1 LKRQQTISK
10 TVELSGRGLFTGQE
24 VMVRLRPSPPD
35 SGVVFIRPDQPVPV
49 RIPAIIDNVSK
60 RARRTS
66 LRNGTISIETV
77 EHFMAAVV
85 GADLDNVE
93 VEITGSG
100 CELPAGDGSSLIFLD
115 ALREAGAQEQDA
127 ERRLYQ
133 ITQHVRVSEG
143 DASIDAVPGD
153 PEVLDIL
160 YDLDYGDAGPIGRQL
175 FAVRVTP
182 QSFAAEIAAARTFL
196 LEQEAREFQ
205 ARGLGTHLSYKD
217 VLVYGP
223 NGPIENEA
231 RFANECVR
239 HKILDMIGDCMLLGR
254 HLRGRLIARKSG
266 HALNHELVRQL
277 LEVLRAQEMEARMTS
292 EPAIDIRRIQRSLP
306 HRYPFLMVDRV
317 IELVPEKRITA
328 VKNVTINEEFF
339 QGHYPGQPIM
349 PGVLIIEAMAQTA
362 GLLLSQHLEHTGK
375 VAVLLSLDSVK
386 FRRAVVPGDQLVMEA
401 ETVRVRSRT
410 AQMKCQAKVANL
422 LVAEAT
428 LKCMMVDAEPA

>member
-1 LKRQQTISK
+1 MKRQQTIRK
-10 TVELSGRGLFTGQE
+10 TVELTGRGLFTGQE
-24 VMVRLRPSPPD
+24 VTIRLRPSPPD
-35 SGVVFIRPDQPVPV
+35 SGIVFVRPDQPQPV
-49 RIPAIIDNVSK
+49 RIPAVIDNVSK

-66 LRNGTISIETV
+66 LRNGTVSVETV

-85 GADLDNVE
+85 GGDVDNLE
-93 VEITGSG
+93 VEISGSG
-100 CELPAGDGSSLIFLD
+100 CELPAGDGSALFFLE
-115 ALREAGAQEQDA
+115 AIREAGLQEQDA
-127 ERRLYQ
+127 ERRVYP

-160 YDLDYGDAGPIGRQL
+160 YDLDYGDTGPIGRQL
-175 FAVRVTP
+175 FAIRVTP
-182 QSFAAEIAAARTFL
+182 QTFATELAGARTFL
-196 LEQEAREFQ
+196 LEEEARAFQ
-205 ARGLGTHLSYKD
+205 ARGLGTHLTYKD

-223 NGPIENEA
+223 SGPIDNEL
-231 RFANECVR
+231 RYTDECVR
-239 HKILDMIGDCMLLGR
+239 HKILDMVGDCMLLGR

-266 HALNHELVRQL
+266 HSLNHELIRQL
-277 LEVLRAQEMEARMTS
+277 LDVLRAREMEDRLAS

-317 IELVPEKRITA
+317 IELVPDRRITA

-362 GLLLSQHLEHTGK
+362 GLLLSQRLEHTGK

-386 FRRAVVPGDQLVMEA
+386 FRRAVIPGDQLILEA
-401 ETVRVRSRT
+401 ETIRAKSRT
-410 AQMKCQAKVANL
+410 AHVRCRAKVAGAL
-422 LVAEAT
+422 AAEAV
-428 LKCMMVDAEPA
+428 LKCMMVDAEPV